1 MATAMAIRAGSLQAD
16 CDYGPITV
24 AGLVVVGSAVP
35 VQPELAA
42 GTAVIRTGLTDL
54 ANFRGHRLRLYR
66 PKSIRRLLL
75 VGFLLVVAPLLA
87 ALIHAALSVE
97 QLVVQ
102 GQQALFTTVNA
113 TRASQLLVDAI
124 TNMERNARQYQVLG
138 DPALLGVYGENHQK
152 FLETAERL
160 GELRLSALQ
169 RQRLESISLVEAG
182 IHSNITEFS
191 HDAPQLMK
199 GLGKFA
205 GLARDASRMLVDNRK
220 QVQMEVAQLV
230 GNGAE
235 VQRSLVLQAMALV
248 PGALVLVIV
257 FTLLITRPLRQMD
270 RAIRH
275 LGDGDFSRP
284 ANIIGPRDLEQLG
297 ERLDW
302 MRDRLL
308 EVEQDKTRFLHHI
321 SHELKTPL
329 TAVREGSELLAEQI
343 VGSLNAQ
350 QSEIAAIL
358 RDNSVQLQKLI
369 EDLLDFNVAS
379 TKASL
384 LHQEEVE
391 LDLLIEGVLEDH
403 KVAILARQLKLDVSL
418 KAARLEGDRS
428 KLETLVDNLIS
439 NAIKYSPDEGWLRI
453 VLEVVGDRVIIEVAD
468 SGPGIPE
475 DERRRI
481 FDAFYQGS
489 STASA
494 RVRGTGLGLSIAR
507 EYAHAHSG
515 SIEVVDRDEKGARL
529 RVVLP
534 VFQQGGGSSV

>member
-1 MATAMAIRAGSLQAD
+1 
-16 CDYGPITV
+16 
-24 AGLVVVGSAVP
+24 
-35 VQPELAA
+35 
-42 GTAVIRTGLTDL
+42 
-54 ANFRGHRLRLYR
+54 
-66 PKSIRRLLL
+66 

-97 QLVVQ
+97 KLVAQ
-102 GQQALFTTVNA
+102 GQQALVTTVNA

-124 TNMERNARQYQVLG
+124 TSMQRNARQYQVLG
-138 DPALLGVYGENHQK
+138 DETLLGVYNENHQK
-152 FLETAERL
+152 FMETVERL

-169 RQRLESISLVEAG
+169 RQRLESIYLVESG
-182 IHSNITEFS
+182 IHSTITAFP
-191 HDAPQLMK
+191 HDAPEVIK
-199 GLGKFA
+199 GLSQFEE
-205 GLARDASRMLVDNRK
+205 LSRDASRMLVDNRK
-220 QVQMEVAQLV
+220 QVQREVEHLV

-248 PGALVLVIV
+248 PGALILVIV

-284 ANIIGPRDLEQLG
+284 ANITGPRDLEQLG

-302 MRDRLL
+302 MRNRLL

-350 QSEIAAIL
+350 QSEIASIL

-379 TKASL
+379 TRASL
-384 LHQEEVE
+384 LHPEEIE

-403 KVAILARQLKLDVSL
+403 KVAILARQLKLVVSL
-418 KAARLEGDRS
+418 KAVQIQGDRG
-428 KLETLVDNLIS
+428 KLETVVDNLVS
-439 NAIKYSPDEGWLRI
+439 NAIKYSPDEGNLRI
-453 VLEVVGDRVIIEVAD
+453 KLDVQGDRVIIEVAD

-489 STASA
+489 SSASA

-507 EYAHAHSG
+507 EYVHAHKG
-515 SIEVVDRDEKGARL
+515 SIEVVDRDEQGARL

-534 VFQQGGGSSV
+534 LLQEGAGDSA